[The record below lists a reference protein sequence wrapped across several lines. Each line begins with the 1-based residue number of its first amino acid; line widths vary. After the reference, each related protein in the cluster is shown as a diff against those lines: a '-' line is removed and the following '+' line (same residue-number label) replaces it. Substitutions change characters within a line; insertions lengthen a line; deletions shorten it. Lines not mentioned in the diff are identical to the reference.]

1 MGSQKLRINQI
12 ACQHEKRKP
21 RDDSDAAYARTSAC
35 KRRERAATCDPQI
48 VADAKIAL
56 WEAQEL
62 SALYSVALTK
72 ESEELRKRTVNASS
86 MRASERT

>member
-1 MGSQKLRINQI
+1 MQAK
-12 ACQHEKRKP
+12 
-21 RDDSDAAYARTSAC
+21 RTSINL
-35 KRRERAATCDPQI
+35 DPEI

-72 ESEELRKRTVNASS
+72 EIEELRKRTVNASS
-86 MRASERT
+86 MRASELTWSSPVSCIGLTIRTALAP